1 MLKKSLVGLLL
12 SLGVVSVLSA
22 GDLKNDMSQ
31 MSRLVNTI
39 QYGFLAN
46 KKDTLDRSVPEL
58 RKYVQSLLD
67 NQDAMIKLLP
77 EESQYK
83 SSIAVNSGELI
94 VKYAKEIEDQL
105 NNSNEKMI
113 TRHLKAQE
121 ALSKMEFQCFR
132 CHNLIR
138 DWDKE

>member
-1 MLKKSLVGLLL
+1 MLKKSLVSFLLGL
-12 SLGVVSVLSA
+12 GFVSVLNA

-46 KKDTLDRSVPEL
+46 KQDSLKRAVPEL

-67 NQDAMIKLLP
+67 NQDEMIKRLP
-77 EESQYK
+77 KGTQYK

-94 VKYAKEIEDQL
+94 VKYAEEIEKQL
-105 NNSNEKMI
+105 NDPKEKMI